1 MIFTPQDWYCWI
13 LKSVVHNDHKN
24 RKSIKSFLGEERS
37 KIHLCTWWQ
46 VHQVPQAMN
55 ATESQHISDPSQSTM
70 SMLHMEPNLQNLIG
84 FSLFLHL
91 NKRWTR
97 HGKPK
102 TYHDWQMRNCCH
114 FCWLLLVLPRSGG
127 YCLIR
132 EHFPSVDRCCHYS
145 PSYCRLGPTRTCQKG
160 LCSSTIPCLTRSAWV
175 ASLQNRP
182 SGKAITALL
191 QIQVHTRLFLQASK
205 EAA

>member
-1 MIFTPQDWYCWI
+1 MKRNIVTQSMAEMIFTPQDWHCWI
-13 LKSVVHNDHKN
+13 LKPVVHNDHKN
-24 RKSIKSFLGEERS
+24 RKSIKSFFGEERS

-70 SMLHMEPNLQNLIG
+70 KL
-84 FSLFLHL
+84 
-91 NKRWTR
+91 
-97 HGKPK
+97 
-102 TYHDWQMRNCCH
+102 HDWQMRNCCH

-132 EHFPSVDRCCHYS
+132 ELFPSVDKCCHYS
-145 PSYCRLGPTRTCQKG
+145 PSYCRLGPTRTRQKG

-175 ASLQNRP
+175 ASLQSRP
-182 SGKAITALL
+182 SGKAITAP
-191 QIQVHTRLFLQASK
+191 IFAVHVK
-205 EAA
+205 KIKP